1 MVIPFYVLIRAKK
14 GGAFLAAQEA
24 SRIEGVKMAHTVTGS
39 FDVILYAEAN
49 EIQDIKRVY
58 EAVHDIDTVVR
69 TETAIH
75 T

>member
-1 MVIPFYVLIRAKK
+1 MVIPFYVLIRTKRGK
-14 GGAFLAAQEA
+14 SFLTAQKA
-24 SRIEGVKMAHTVTGS
+24 SKIDGVKMAHTVTGS

-49 EIQDIKRVY
+49 EI
-58 EAVHDIDTVVR
+58 HDIRRIYETVHQIETVVR